1 MMTTDADIW
10 SAHVNPANG
19 LTYYY
24 NSVSQESTY
33 VAPPHLQKKPA
44 EAALAPPETPKRV
57 QTLRRSGS
65 FVSTD
70 GQLALLSQLRPVGD

>member
-44 EAALAPPETPKRV
+44 EAALASSTPAADSGRIIF
-57 QTLRRSGS
+57 QDSGRSNK
-65 FVSTD
+65 
-70 GQLALLSQLRPVGD
+70 LLFRWTRSRLF